1 MKRIHL
7 LQLIHNRGCKKYYL
21 FTENAKKGLRVAK
34 FLKIYSFLN
43 KYFASICESYDFRL
57 VHWVY
62 YFFHEKVYN

>member
-7 LQLIHNRGCKKYYL
+7 LQLIHNRGCKKNYL

-43 KYFASICESYDFRL
+43 KYFA
-57 VHWVY
+57 
-62 YFFHEKVYN
+62 